1 MCKMTEEDDDFEIEW
16 VASIRYPRIDDEV
29 FTRDIYVDNEYEQEY
44 ILRQKAINLLK
55 QFQEYE
61 RIREEEISRADG

>member
-1 MCKMTEEDDDFEIEW
+1 MTEEDDDFEIEW

>member
-1 MCKMTEEDDDFEIEW
+1 MTEEDDDFEIEW

-29 FTRDIYVDNEYEQEY
+29 FTRDIYVDNDYEQEY